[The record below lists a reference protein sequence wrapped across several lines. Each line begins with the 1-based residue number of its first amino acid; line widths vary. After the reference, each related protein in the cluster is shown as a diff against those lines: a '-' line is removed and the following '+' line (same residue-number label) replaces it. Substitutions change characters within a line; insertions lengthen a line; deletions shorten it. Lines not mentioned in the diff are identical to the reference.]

1 MSTTVSA
8 TPVPGGTADLRVPDF
23 GRPCRSVL
31 MVGTSPQ
38 VRGGISTVVRG
49 YQDAGLFDRFDSA
62 YVVTHRDGSAFVK
75 VRTAAAAYARL
86 VWLLTTA
93 DAPLVH
99 IHISSRASFW
109 RKAIVCGLTRLWRRP
124 YLLHAH
130 GSEFSKFYDAE
141 CGGFSKW
148 LVRTVFRKAALV
160 FALSAQWNDELLR
173 ISPRATVRTLPNAVR
188 LHDPSPPSA
197 PDAPMR
203 ILFAGRIGAR
213 KGTFELLQAFARV
226 APKYPRAT
234 LVCAGDGEVEK
245 LRSLSAELN
254 VADRVSCPGWLSP
267 EAMQDELAR
276 ATVFALPSHAE
287 GVPMA
292 LLEAMSRSLPV
303 LTTPVG
309 GIPGVVENDRNGL
322 LVPPGDVDAIERA
335 LTKLLD
341 SAQDRTRLGAA
352 ARETIAQRFSIT
364 ATIEQLAAIY
374 RRFGVQDRNAT
385 ETQRP

>member
-8 TPVPGGTADLRVPDF
+8 TPVPGDTADTPVPDF

-49 YQDAGLFDRFDSA
+49 YQDAGLFDRFDMA
-62 YVVTHRDGSAFVK
+62 YIVTHRDGSAFLK
-75 VRTAAAAYARL
+75 AKTAAAAYVHL
-86 VWLLTTA
+86 MWLLTTA
-93 DAPLVH
+93 EAPLVH

-109 RKAIVCGLTRLWRRP
+109 RKAIVCGLARLWRRP
-124 YLLHAH
+124 YLLHVH

-148 LVRTVFRKAALV
+148 MVRTVFRKAALV

-173 ISPRATVRTLPNAVR
+173 IAPGAIVRTLPNAVR
-188 LHDPSPPSA
+188 LHDPPPPSVS
-197 PDAPMR
+197 DAPVR

-213 KGTFELLQAFARV
+213 KGTFELLRAFARI

-245 LRSLSAELN
+245 LRALATELN
-254 VADRVSCPGWLSP
+254 VADRVICPGWLSP

-276 ATVFALPSHAE
+276 ASVFALPSHAE

-322 LVPPGDVDAIERA
+322 LVPPGDIDAIERA
-335 LTKLLD
+335 LAKLLD
-341 SAQDRTRLGAA
+341 STQDRARLGAA
-352 ARETIAQRFSIT
+352 ARETIAQRFSIA

-374 RRFGVQDRNAT
+374 RRCGVRDRKASD
-385 ETQRP
+385 